1 MGGERQGQRARAL
14 AAAPRGSNNRL
25 KWEAG
30 GGAAPCRFDSGDPPP
45 CGSGVRQR
53 TMVNTPAVVAAAM
66 MTSAR
71 VWASGWLGFGDG
83 FEFLFSN
90 FFHRNYFCLQWA

>member
-1 MGGERQGQRARAL
+1 
-14 AAAPRGSNNRL
+14 
-25 KWEAG
+25 
-30 GGAAPCRFDSGDPPP
+30 
-45 CGSGVRQR
+45 
-53 TMVNTPAVVAAAM
+53 MVNTPAVVAAAM